1 MTLTYRLRNI
11 VIALVF
17 ATLAVG
23 ITIAY
28 SSNSKSRA
36 NAQVQNVSVLVATR
50 DVPVGTPGTELVE
63 NGYAKLA
70 LVPRSARVPDA
81 VSGVDDVNGLSVSQQ
96 INAGEQITSRR
107 FASSAAHGV
116 QAQLTGTQRA
126 VQLSGDADQVLAGT
140 LEAGEHVDVVASL
153 SYPEGTSTHVT
164 RVVARN
170 LLVLQT
176 DSKASGKIASGGS
189 IAVLLAMTDRE
200 SQAVFHVVKH
210 GDWALVLRPVTDA
223 ANSTPSIDSTTSVL
237 ADHGRIPSAGR

>member
-36 NAQVQNVSVLVATR
+36 TAQVQNVSVLVATR
-50 DVPVGTPGTELVE
+50 DVPVGTPGTDLVE
-63 NGYAKLA
+63 SGYARVT

-81 VSGVDDVNGLSVSQQ
+81 VTGVDDVKGLSVSQQ
-96 INAGEQITSRR
+96 INAGEQVTTRR
-107 FASSAAHGV
+107 LASSAAHGV
-116 QAQLTGTQRA
+116 QAQLTGTLRA

-153 SYPEGTSTHVT
+153 SYPEGTSTHLT
-164 RVVARN
+164 RVVARD

-176 DSKASGKIASGGS
+176 DSKATGKIASDAS
-189 IAVLLAMTDRE
+189 VAVLLAMTDQE

-210 GDWALVLRPVTDA
+210 GDWALALRPVTKA
-223 ANSTPSIDSTTSVL
+223 ANSAPSIDSTTSVL
-237 ADHGRIPSAGR
+237 SDHGRIPPAGR